1 MTKELSDIK
10 GLGQTS
16 IEKLAKEGI
25 IDLISL
31 AVRSP
36 GALAETIG
44 VGVPT
49 ARKFIHSSRE
59 LLNFKAESGLDIDK
73 RRSELVKIQTG
84 CEPIDTMFGGGIET
98 GSITEFY
105 GQWSSGKSNMAHY
118 YMCCAYKQM
127 PEKDIYMIDAEKSF
141 RPERIRDFCKGLELD
156 AEEVLKKIKY
166 YKPFTFEHQ
175 MLITEE
181 VEKEIALNKGNAS
194 LIVVD
199 SISGLMRNDFQG
211 RGMLAERQQLL
222 NKHIHLLSKI
232 ADIHNC
238 SVLITNQ
245 VMANPGISFGLP
257 ISPVG
262 GEILGHNSD
271 TRVFIRKGKADSRV
285 MKLVDSPHLPI
296 TDAEFIITP
305 TGLEEVKK

>member
-1 MTKELSDIK
+1 MTDELEDIK
-10 GLGQTS
+10 GLGATS

-25 IDLISL
+25 VDLIGL

-36 GALAETIG
+36 GSLAETIG
-44 VGVPT
+44 VGVAT
-49 ARKFIHSSRE
+49 ARKFIQTARE
-59 LLNFKAESGLDIDK
+59 MLKFKPETGLDIDK
-73 RRSELVKIQTG
+73 RRSELVKIKTG
-84 CEPIDTMFGGGIET
+84 CKPIDDMFGGGVET
-98 GSITEFY
+98 ASITEIY
-105 GQWSSGKSNMAHY
+105 GQWASGKSNVAHFL
-118 YMCCAYKQM
+118 MCVAYKQM
-127 PEKDIYMIDAEKSF
+127 PDRIMYLIDAEKSF
-141 RPERIRDFCKGLELD
+141 RPERIRDFCKGLKLD
-156 AEEVLKKIKY
+156 PEEVLSKIKY

-181 VEKEIALNKGNAS
+181 IDKEIATGKEKVS
-194 LIVVD
+194 LVVVD

-211 RGMLAERQQLL
+211 RGTLAERQQLL

-232 ADIHNC
+232 ADIYNC
-238 SVLITNQ
+238 CVFITNQ
-245 VMANPGISFGLP
+245 VMANPGISYGIP

-296 TDAEFIITP
+296 SEAEFNITS
-305 TGLEEVKK
+305 TGFEELK